1 MTNYNKS
8 YEDTYIKLWEDIRK
22 LDEKE
27 IIKIV
32 EGIKRQTHSKVKS
45 KEKYRELKDYL
56 KTPLPYI
63 ALIMGIII
71 PSAILVIFLWTSL
84 KLEY

>member
-8 YEDTYIKLWEDIRK
+8 YKDTYIDLWENIQK

-27 IIKIV
+27 IMIIL
-32 EGIKRQTHSKVKS
+32 EDLKVKTNLKS
-45 KEKYRELKDYL
+45 KGETKYRELKDYL
-56 KTPLPYI
+56 RTPLPYI
-63 ALIMGIII
+63 ALIMGVTI
-71 PSAILVIFLWTSL
+71 PLAILVIFLWTSL